1 MGVDYSQGGKWFPA
15 LSEPDIDSRV
25 SPSPFGSVY
34 PLKVL
39 ARIHAG
45 AHWLG
50 RQKLG
55 DVVTDKYAVSFK
67 GVSLTHAPAGLHE
80 IADSGETPIIWLD
93 RHGLMRQLIAGYASP
108 KQGTLRLYLTPHAPI
123 AVKRPPANQTCVIR
137 RP

>member
-55 DVVTDKYAVSFK
+55 DVVTDKYAVSFE

-80 IADSGETPIIWLD
+80 IADSGETPI
-93 RHGLMRQLIAGYASP
+93 
-108 KQGTLRLYLTPHAPI
+108 